1 MLISIWTKKNIYIFF
16 EQSHISSEI
25 STRNWNT
32 RFIAM
37 IERLYIWKIFHLE
50 SFHHPDSATRK
61 NVCFSVEISGG
72 RNGWG
77 RNGGN
82 NVAESVSLVL
92 WSTECN
98 GTSIQLQRREKSL
111 VLHALVS
118 SPPPPPPPLFPP
130 RPLLSCRTASFHPPT
145 HGPERFS
152 RWNQTPTIGSRCIER
167 SMTSL
172 NFPWRHAT
180 GSQLSFGNNRA
191 VSLRVIDQA
200 VGSLFDA
207 CSDSTHA
214 MIYKLHRNETIE
226 SRWNRPIVLK
236 RVYENGWAPFNE
248 GINFTRWERCHW
260 DY

>member
-16 EQSHISSEI
+16 EQSHISCKI

-37 IERLYIWKIFHLE
+37 IGRLYIWKIFHLE

-118 SPPPPPPPLFPP
+118 SPPPPPPLLPP
-130 RPLLSCRTASFHPPT
+130 RPPPLVPHSFVSSSYPWSWTLLSVKPNPHHWITVYRTVYDVIELSVTSRHW
-145 HGPERFS
+145 FS
-152 RWNQTPTIGSRCIER
+152 T
-167 SMTSL
+167 
-172 NFPWRHAT
+172 
-180 GSQLSFGNNRA
+180 
-191 VSLRVIDQA
+191 
-200 VGSLFDA
+200 LF
-207 CSDSTHA
+207 
-214 MIYKLHRNETIE
+214 
-226 SRWNRPIVLK
+226 
-236 RVYENGWAPFNE
+236 
-248 GINFTRWERCHW
+248 WE
-260 DY
+260 